1 MAKLFEEYAPVG
13 VTGTFDEAVE
23 RLLAYRAAGV
33 DRIMLQHLLHDDLDA
48 IPLLARLGAEVG
60 SPPRPTA
67 AKRCAIA
74 AACSF
79 HSGT

>member
-1 MAKLFEEYAPVG
+1 MG

-48 IPLLARLGAEVG
+48 IPLLARLGAEV
-60 SPPRPTA
+60 A
-67 AKRCAIA
+67 
-74 AACSF
+74 
-79 HSGT
+79 